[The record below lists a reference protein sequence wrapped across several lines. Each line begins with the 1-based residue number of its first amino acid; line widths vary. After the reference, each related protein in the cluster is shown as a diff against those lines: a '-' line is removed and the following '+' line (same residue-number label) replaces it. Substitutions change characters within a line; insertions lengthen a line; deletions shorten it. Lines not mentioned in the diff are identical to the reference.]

1 MYNSRIRGI
10 GLLLVFVFLLF
21 AAVVG
26 IIVYS
31 GQETTNFQGF
41 AESNETMINTEIP
54 VSIKKV
60 LVMEGDTVAKGQ
72 KLAELESQELA
83 LRIAEIRTRLL
94 QIEAKK
100 GLSKAEIKSKIL
112 QNKAQ
117 ERAVTSELDSQIST
131 LENQLKINRELSG
144 GLKSINIKRD
154 GSAKNPVEIQIDS
167 LKSAKEERKKEFA
180 EINRMYVQL
189 LSEGDAPES
198 IETKKLTEELKTLE
212 QKNSDMALYAPF
224 EGIVGS
230 VFTKNGNGERV
241 FFKGGEKIAAYSPV
255 MSIINKEPSFVKGY
269 IPESHFSAI
278 KIGDEV
284 TISSANAPQQ
294 ITGVVTGLGGRIIP
308 LPVRLLKNHNIPLW
322 GREIVV
328 KIPENNG
335 FILGEKVDITYG
347 GNAFDNIAEL
357 MFSITHSKL
366 SAKEKDKKKLN
377 KSKKNL
383 TPDTSAFGSSPDSV
397 EPGSGII
404 SKSLQNVGGEKD
416 HTPDSIHIDGEE
428 KGLVEIVSEGSVK
441 IEASGAVFV
450 EETGKF
456 IVISDETQKKQ
467 PTIFEV
473 SSDGSVK
480 SIKVEKLNKINDLES
495 IAKENGNNYLVL
507 SSMSYSKKGK
517 LKPER
522 RILASLTFENG
533 RAEFSKSVDFYEILN
548 DFAAKSNGTAAEF
561 LKKGIAE
568 KSMDVEGMFVLENSL
583 FIAFKNPLF
592 EENGVIF
599 EILDYG
605 KIFSEKKISE
615 NQIQVLFI
623 ADLPKNQRISD
634 IYMLSKN
641 EFFFT
646 ASCSSEKCGGIYK
659 FEDGKSTLIREF
671 PSLKP
676 EGIAV
681 NGSGEFFIFFDLGQK
696 ENSKFMNLGRI

>member
-1 MYNSRIRGI
+1 MYNNRIRGI
-10 GLLLVFVFLLF
+10 GLLLVFVFLLV

-54 VSIKKV
+54 VSIKRV
-60 LVMEGDTVAKGQ
+60 LVMEGDTVSKGQ

-83 LRIAEIRTRLL
+83 LRIADIRTQIL
-94 QIEAKK
+94 QLEAKK

-117 ERAVTSELDSQIST
+117 ERAVISELDSQINT
-131 LENQLKINRELSG
+131 LENQLRINRELSG
-144 GLKSINIKRD
+144 GLKSVKIKRSD
-154 GSAKNPVEIQIDS
+154 SAKNPIEIQIEA
-167 LKSAKEERKKEFA
+167 LKSAKEERRKEFA
-180 EINRMYVQL
+180 ETNRMYTRML
-189 LSEGDAPES
+189 AEGDAPET
-198 IETKKLTEELKTLE
+198 IETQKLTEELESLE
-212 QKNSDMALYAPF
+212 QKNADMALYAPF

-241 FFKGGEKIAAYSPV
+241 FLKGGEKVEAYSPV

-278 KIGDEV
+278 KIGETV
-284 TISSANAPQQ
+284 TITSANNKNPV
-294 ITGVVTGLGGRIIP
+294 TGVVTGLGGRIIP
-308 LPVRLLKNHNIPLW
+308 LPIRLLKNHNIPLW

-328 KIPENNG
+328 RIPENNG
-335 FILGEKVDITYG
+335 FILGEKVDIAYG
-347 GNAFDNIAEL
+347 GNAWNNIAEL

-377 KSKKNL
+377 KSQNN
-383 TPDTSAFGSSPDSV
+383 TDQTVQTFH
-397 EPGSGII
+397 ET
-404 SKSLQNVGGEKD
+404 SLQNGG
-416 HTPDSIHIDGEE
+416 GE
-428 KGLVEIVSEGSVK
+428 KGLVEIVSEGPVR
-441 IEASGAVFV
+441 IEASGAVFL
-450 EETGKF
+450 EETGRF
-456 IVISDETQKKQ
+456 IVISDETEKKQ
-467 PTIFEV
+467 PTLFEI
-473 SSDGSVK
+473 SSNGSTK
-480 SIKVEKLNKINDLES
+480 SIKIENLNKINDLES
-495 IAKENGNNYLVL
+495 IAKEGEGKYLVL

-522 RILASLTFENG
+522 RILASVAFSNG
-533 RAEFSKSVDFYEILN
+533 RAEITKSVDFYEILK
-548 DFAAKSNGTAAEF
+548 DFAEKSTGTAAEF

-568 KSMDVEGMFVLENSL
+568 KSIDAEGMFVLENSL
-583 FIAFKNPLF
+583 FIAFKDPLF
-592 EENGVIF
+592 EEKGVIF
-599 EILDYG
+599 EIHDYG

-615 NQIQVLFI
+615 NQIEVMFV
-623 ADLPKNQRISD
+623 ADLPQDRRISD

-646 ASCSSEKCGGIYK
+646 ASCSSEKCGGLYK
-659 FEDGKSTLIREF
+659 FENGKSSLIREF